1 MKKLSENE
9 LYNSTVRS
17 DTSINELYM
26 LYDNIGDLVPLYR
39 CFGTAHNVASSGA
52 SRPLGGAAPLGVFHR
67 VRPSAVS

>member
-1 MKKLSENE
+1 MKVFVFSES
-9 LYNSTVRS
+9 YMTNS
-17 DTSINELYM
+17 
-26 LYDNIGDLVPLYR
+26 DNIGDLVALYR